1 MLVLV
6 SPRFFAGRESLL
18 AEARKLKLPTV
29 YYSTQYVE
37 EGGLASYGASIDGM
51 FVRSANY
58 VDKVIKGEA
67 PANLPMEQPTE
78 FDLAVN
84 FKLAKEFGIKLPQ
97 VALVR
102 VTHRIE

>member
-1 MLVLV
+1 V
-6 SPRFFAGRESLL
+6 

-29 YYSTQYVE
+29 FYATQFVE
-37 EGGLASYGASIDGM
+37 AGGLASFGVSVDAM
-51 FVRSANY
+51 FVRAANY

-84 FKLAKEFGIKLPQ
+84 FKLAKEFGMKIPQ
-97 VALVR
+97 VVLVR
-102 VTHRIE
+102 VTQRIE